1 MPAPSPAGPA
11 GDKVRPSCSPCANG
25 YSRGCSL
32 NHRRINSTI
41 YTVQQD
47 KETQVD
53 KNSFPLKHSPTGFLE
68 PPGLQETPSL
78 SSSRGCTATQHCTYP
93 DPTTPSEHSHRAQ
106 QDTPGLQAAV
116 HADMGRRTL
125 VRQST
130 EGDVPQ
136 LRLPTPTGTRHTHA
150 QAHAHVPHTPVHAH
164 ASTHVHTC
172 ILMHTPYIQP
182 MHSCM
187 HAHTSHTHACTHAYV
202 HTHMLIH
209 KCTSNM
215 LMHIPPTHA
224 CIHTH
229 VCTHTENKPG
239 PSSPS
244 LPYPAKTT
252 AWPRRAAF
260 CLPGP
265 SLALSTHIRPHPV
278 SPTVTQ
284 SKLCLSAEMSPQ
296 EPGLALLPMS
306 TPAGRA
312 GHPLPPRPQNLG
324 HVAQGRV
331 RPGNFL
337 GWPTGRP
344 GPQG

>member
-1 MPAPSPAGPA
+1 M
-11 GDKVRPSCSPCANG
+11 
-25 YSRGCSL
+25 
-32 NHRRINSTI
+32 
-41 YTVQQD
+41 
-47 KETQVD
+47 
-53 KNSFPLKHSPTGFLE
+53 
-68 PPGLQETPSL
+68 
-78 SSSRGCTATQHCTYP
+78 
-93 DPTTPSEHSHRAQ
+93 
-106 QDTPGLQAAV
+106 
-116 HADMGRRTL
+116 
-125 VRQST
+125 RQST

-344 GPQG
+344 GPQGQGGAGPADCPGLSHRNGSPHTACFSSLKTATAKSLDLVVSNNKAGQAKGRTGCRGEGGRGPSTLALPSEGGATA